1 MAKKDIY
8 KFTIQF
14 SGGDPQHQQVAEILN
29 QQGRRKAQF
38 LVNTVLHYIHCSE
51 TPDIPQPSPV
61 NTDAIEAIVRRFM
74 EVYSEKPTPKDVGQA
89 PEKKTVK
96 SEEIA
101 FDDAAE
107 LLGELGMGILMK
119 AIPQINAFVIN
130 MELKVIIGLIL
141 LFLFLTPLSEF
152 LLGAEADML
161 SGLRRGLAVMAGSG

>member
-14 SGGDPQHQQVAEILN
+14 SSGDPQHQQVAEILN
-29 QQGRRKAQF
+29 RQGRRKAQF

-51 TPDIPQPSPV
+51 TPDIPQQQPV
-61 NTDAIEAIVRRFM
+61 NTDAIETIVRRII
-74 EVYSEKPTPKDVGQA
+74 EEYSEKPTRQDVRKT

-107 LLGELGMGILMK
+107 LLGEDGI
-119 AIPQINAFVIN
+119 AAVRNTIASF
-130 MELKVIIGLIL
+130 
-141 LFLFLTPLSEF
+141 
-152 LLGAEADML
+152 
-161 SGLRRGLAVMAGSG
+161 RR

>member
-14 SGGDPQHQQVAEILN
+14 SSGDPQHQQVAEILN
-29 QQGRRKAQF
+29 RQGRRKAQF

-51 TPDIPQPSPV
+51 TPDIPQQPPV
-61 NTDAIEAIVRRFM
+61 NTDAIETIVRRIM
-74 EVYSEKPTPKDVGQA
+74 EESSHETIRQDVRQT

-107 LLGELGMGILMK
+107 LLGEDGMAAVRNTI
-119 AIPQINAFVIN
+119 ASF
-130 MELKVIIGLIL
+130 
-141 LFLFLTPLSEF
+141 
-152 LLGAEADML
+152 
-161 SGLRRGLAVMAGSG
+161 RR

>member
-14 SGGDPQHQQVAEILN
+14 SSGDPQHQQVAEILN
-29 QQGRRKAQF
+29 RQGRRKAQF

-51 TPDIPQPSPV
+51 TPDIPQQPPV
-61 NTDAIEAIVRRFM
+61 NTDAIETIVRRII
-74 EVYSEKPTPKDVGQA
+74 EEYSEKPTRQDVRKT

-107 LLGELGMGILMK
+107 LLSEDGI
-119 AIPQINAFVIN
+119 AAVRNTIASF
-130 MELKVIIGLIL
+130 
-141 LFLFLTPLSEF
+141 
-152 LLGAEADML
+152 
-161 SGLRRGLAVMAGSG
+161 RR

>member
-1 MAKKDIY
+1 MRMAKKDIY

-61 NTDAIEAIVRRFM
+61 NTDAIEAIVRRIM
-74 EVYSEKPTPKDVGQA
+74 EEYSEKPTPKDVGQA

-107 LLGELGMGILMK
+107 LLGEDGMA
-119 AIPQINAFVIN
+119 AIKNTMASF
-130 MELKVIIGLIL
+130 
-141 LFLFLTPLSEF
+141 
-152 LLGAEADML
+152 
-161 SGLRRGLAVMAGSG
+161 RR

>member
-14 SGGDPQHQQVAEILN
+14 SSGDPQHQQVAEILN
-29 QQGRRKAQF
+29 RQGRRKAQF

-51 TPDIPQPSPV
+51 TPDIPQPPSI
-61 NTDAIEAIVRRFM
+61 NTDAIETIVRRIM
-74 EVYSEKPTPKDVGQA
+74 EEYAPKPTRQDARQT

-107 LLGELGMGILMK
+107 LLGEDGMA
-119 AIPQINAFVIN
+119 AIKNTMASF
-130 MELKVIIGLIL
+130 
-141 LFLFLTPLSEF
+141 
-152 LLGAEADML
+152 
-161 SGLRRGLAVMAGSG
+161 RR

>member
-14 SGGDPQHQQVAEILN
+14 SSGDPQHQQVAEILN
-29 QQGRRKAQF
+29 RRGRRKAQF

-51 TPDIPQPSPV
+51 TPDIPQQPPV
-61 NTDAIEAIVRRFM
+61 NTDAIETIVRRII
-74 EVYSEKPTPKDVGQA
+74 EEYSEKPTRQDVRKT

-107 LLGELGMGILMK
+107 LLGEDGI
-119 AIPQINAFVIN
+119 AAVRNTIASF
-130 MELKVIIGLIL
+130 
-141 LFLFLTPLSEF
+141 
-152 LLGAEADML
+152 
-161 SGLRRGLAVMAGSG
+161 RR

>member
-14 SGGDPQHQQVAEILN
+14 SSGDPQHQQVAEILN
-29 QQGRRKAQF
+29 RQGRRKAQF

-51 TPDIPQPSPV
+51 TPDIPQQPV
-61 NTDAIEAIVRRFM
+61 NTDAIETIVRRII
-74 EVYSEKPTPKDVGQA
+74 EEYSEKPTRQDVRKT

-107 LLGELGMGILMK
+107 LLGEDGI
-119 AIPQINAFVIN
+119 AAVRNTIASF
-130 MELKVIIGLIL
+130 
-141 LFLFLTPLSEF
+141 
-152 LLGAEADML
+152 
-161 SGLRRGLAVMAGSG
+161 RR

>member
-14 SGGDPQHQQVAEILN
+14 SSGDPQHQQVAEILN
-29 QQGRRKAQF
+29 RQGRRKAQF

-51 TPDIPQPSPV
+51 TPDIPQQPPV
-61 NTDAIEAIVRRFM
+61 NTDAIETIVRRIT
-74 EVYSEKPTPKDVGQA
+74 EEYSEKPTRQDVRKT

-107 LLGELGMGILMK
+107 LLSEDGI
-119 AIPQINAFVIN
+119 AAVRNTIASF
-130 MELKVIIGLIL
+130 
-141 LFLFLTPLSEF
+141 
-152 LLGAEADML
+152 
-161 SGLRRGLAVMAGSG
+161 RR

>member
-14 SGGDPQHQQVAEILN
+14 SSGDPQHQQVAEILN
-29 QQGRRKAQF
+29 RQGRRKAQF

-51 TPDIPQPSPV
+51 TPDIPQQPPV
-61 NTDAIEAIVRRFM
+61 NTDAIEAIVRRIM
-74 EVYSEKPTPKDVGQA
+74 EEYSEKPTRQDVKQM

-107 LLGELGMGILMK
+107 LLGEDGMAAVRNTI
-119 AIPQINAFVIN
+119 ASF
-130 MELKVIIGLIL
+130 
-141 LFLFLTPLSEF
+141 
-152 LLGAEADML
+152 
-161 SGLRRGLAVMAGSG
+161 RG

>member
-14 SGGDPQHQQVAEILN
+14 SSGDPQHQQGAGILN
-29 QQGRRKAQF
+29 RQGRRKAQF

-51 TPDIPQPSPV
+51 TPDIPQQPPV
-61 NTDAIEAIVRRFM
+61 NTDAIETIVRRII
-74 EVYSEKPTPKDVGQA
+74 EEYSEKPTRQDVRKT

-107 LLGELGMGILMK
+107 LLGEDGI
-119 AIPQINAFVIN
+119 AAVRNTIASF
-130 MELKVIIGLIL
+130 
-141 LFLFLTPLSEF
+141 
-152 LLGAEADML
+152 
-161 SGLRRGLAVMAGSG
+161 RR

>member
-61 NTDAIEAIVRRFM
+61 NTDAIEAIVRRIM
-74 EVYSEKPTPKDVGQA
+74 EEYSEKPTPKDVGQA

-107 LLGELGMGILMK
+107 LLGEDGMAAIKNTMASFRRWGRQEQNSCRPFILWVK
-119 AIPQINAFVIN
+119 TVYAAHKHNAKLLVQILVKNSVYN
-130 MELKVIIGLIL
+130 
-141 LFLFLTPLSEF
+141 
-152 LLGAEADML
+152 
-161 SGLRRGLAVMAGSG
+161 

>member
-14 SGGDPQHQQVAEILN
+14 SSGDPQHQQVAEILN
-29 QQGRRKAQF
+29 RQGRRKAQF

-51 TPDIPQPSPV
+51 TPDIPQQPV
-61 NTDAIEAIVRRFM
+61 NTDAIETIVRRIM
-74 EVYSEKPTPKDVGQA
+74 EEYSENPTRQDVKQM

-107 LLGELGMGILMK
+107 LLGEDGMAAVRNTI
-119 AIPQINAFVIN
+119 ASF
-130 MELKVIIGLIL
+130 
-141 LFLFLTPLSEF
+141 
-152 LLGAEADML
+152 
-161 SGLRRGLAVMAGSG
+161 RR

>member
-14 SGGDPQHQQVAEILN
+14 SSGDPQHQQVAEILN
-29 QQGRRKAQF
+29 RQGRRKAQF

-51 TPDIPQPSPV
+51 TPDIPQQPPV
-61 NTDAIEAIVRRFM
+61 NTDAIETIVRRII
-74 EVYSEKPTPKDVGQA
+74 EEYSEKPTRQDVRKT

-107 LLGELGMGILMK
+107 LLGEDGI
-119 AIPQINAFVIN
+119 AAVRGTIASF
-130 MELKVIIGLIL
+130 
-141 LFLFLTPLSEF
+141 
-152 LLGAEADML
+152 
-161 SGLRRGLAVMAGSG
+161 RR

>member
-14 SGGDPQHQQVAEILN
+14 SSGDPQHQQVAEILN
-29 QQGRRKAQF
+29 RQGRRKAQF

-51 TPDIPQPSPV
+51 TPDIPQQPV
-61 NTDAIEAIVRRFM
+61 NTDAIETIVRRIM
-74 EVYSEKPTPKDVGQA
+74 EEYSEKPTRQDVKQT

-107 LLGELGMGILMK
+107 LLGEDGMAAVRNTI
-119 AIPQINAFVIN
+119 ASF
-130 MELKVIIGLIL
+130 
-141 LFLFLTPLSEF
+141 
-152 LLGAEADML
+152 
-161 SGLRRGLAVMAGSG
+161 RR

>member
-14 SGGDPQHQQVAEILN
+14 SSGDPQHQQVAEILN
-29 QQGRRKAQF
+29 RQGRRKAQF

-51 TPDIPQPSPV
+51 TPDIPQQPPV
-61 NTDAIEAIVRRFM
+61 NTDAIETIVRRII
-74 EVYSEKPTPKDVGQA
+74 EEYSEEPTRQDVRKT

-107 LLGELGMGILMK
+107 LLGEDGI
-119 AIPQINAFVIN
+119 AAVRNTIASF
-130 MELKVIIGLIL
+130 
-141 LFLFLTPLSEF
+141 
-152 LLGAEADML
+152 
-161 SGLRRGLAVMAGSG
+161 RR

>member
-14 SGGDPQHQQVAEILN
+14 SSGDPQHQQVAEILN
-29 QQGRRKAQF
+29 RQGRRKAQF

-51 TPDIPQPSPV
+51 TPDIPQQPI
-61 NTDAIEAIVRRFM
+61 NTDAIETIVRRII
-74 EVYSEKPTPKDVGQA
+74 EEYSEKPTRQDVRKT

-107 LLGELGMGILMK
+107 LLGEGGI
-119 AIPQINAFVIN
+119 AAVRNTIASF
-130 MELKVIIGLIL
+130 
-141 LFLFLTPLSEF
+141 
-152 LLGAEADML
+152 
-161 SGLRRGLAVMAGSG
+161 RR